1 MCLFL
6 FFPLLHAFDRRRRIY
21 ISQHLNTILP
31 PAGYGKQERTS
42 SGGGGEGRGGGEGGG
57 CKGGGGEEEVMIRSR
72 EYSGGEQKNKA
83 LPTWSRIGATRR
95 TLSRLVSTATP
106 KTYRGKK

>member
-1 MCLFL
+1 M
-6 FFPLLHAFDRRRRIY
+6 ASKRE
-21 ISQHLNTILP
+21 Q
-31 PAGYGKQERTS
+31 AVAVVGK
-42 SGGGGEGRGGGEGGG
+42 GGEAGRGEGV
-57 CKGGGGEEEVMIRSR
+57 KGGGEEEVMIRSR